1 MIRFSFNIG
10 YAESKVIFKPRKKQN
25 MSNKNALQGANVR
38 TSSISL
44 RTPARKQTQSTPGRM
59 VNTQKSP
66 PWACDKGCAEACAE
80 RFSALKGRS
89 CKLGSRPRC
98 QPPPT
103 PPSSSKQKCYFAVR
117 VAVIDFV
124 RILRHLIYSLCI
136 ILIYMQLPEGFG
148 MYMKTAY
155 WRISSREV
163 TKLIEYTIWI
173 ASSAPV
179 CPLLHALKW
188 QYPVAQ
194 TMNSAIDRINH

>member
-1 MIRFSFNIG
+1 
-10 YAESKVIFKPRKKQN
+10 

-44 RTPARKQTQSTPGRM
+44 RTPATKQTQSTPGRM

-66 PWACDKGCAEACAE
+66 PWACDKGAQ
-80 RFSALKGRS
+80 
-89 CKLGSRPRC
+89 KLAQNVFPPWRGDHVNSVPDLAAS
-98 QPPPT
+98 PPPHPEFIKT
-103 PPSSSKQKCYFAVR
+103 KMLLCCTGSGYWFRPHITSK
-117 VAVIDFV
+117 
-124 RILRHLIYSLCI
+124 ILILCI

-155 WRISSREV
+155 WRIPSREV

-188 QYPVAQ
+188 QDPVAQ
-194 TMNSAIDRINH
+194 KMDCAIDRINH

>member
-44 RTPARKQTQSTPGRM
+44 RTPATKQTQSTPGRM
-59 VNTQKSP
+59 VNTQK
-66 PWACDKGCAEACAE
+66 E

-155 WRISSREV
+155 
-163 TKLIEYTIWI
+163 
-173 ASSAPV
+173 
-179 CPLLHALKW
+179 
-188 QYPVAQ
+188 
-194 TMNSAIDRINH
+194 

>member
-1 MIRFSFNIG
+1 MLYREQTF
-10 YAESKVIFKPRKKQN
+10 APRAFHSELQQQN
-25 MSNKNALQGANVR
+25 KHSQHQGGWSTHRKARLEPATRDAQRLAQNVFPPWR
-38 TSSISL
+38 GDHVNSVPDLAASL
-44 RTPARKQTQSTPGRM
+44 PLP
-59 VNTQKSP
+59 SP
-66 PWACDKGCAEACAE
+66 P
-80 RFSALKGRS
+80 
-89 CKLGSRPRC
+89 
-98 QPPPT
+98 

-194 TMNSAIDRINH
+194 KMNSAIDRINH